1 VDFFKLEDL
10 AEIYSPEINSSGED
24 NGQITIIGGSSLFH
38 GAPILSLKASTRVV
52 DMVFFTSPENY
63 LANVSE
69 YIKSQIASFIWV
81 DYSQVANYIEKSDAV
96 LIGPGFMRYHTEDG
110 ESGIV
115 EDEMFKRTREMTTEL
130 LKKFP
135 DKKWVI
141 DAGSLQTLDLSSVPA
156 GSILTPNKK
165 EFEMLSG
172 FAPDDDLEKRSE
184 QVSLFASK
192 ISSVVVLKDA
202 TTIVSD
208 GKRTIGIN
216 GGNPGLTKG
225 GTGDTQAGLT
235 VALLAKNT
243 PFLSAS
249 AASYIVKK
257 SAEELAEEVGVYF
270 SSDDL
275 ADQVH
280 KTLFERVSAAKG
292 L

>member
-1 VDFFKLEDL
+1 VEFFKLEDL
-10 AEIYSPEINSSGED
+10 ADIYTPETNSSGED

-38 GAPILSLKASTRVV
+38 GAPLLSLKAACRVT
-52 DMVFFTSPENY
+52 DMVFFSSPEKY

-69 YIKSQIASFIWV
+69 YIKSQISSFIWV
-81 DYSQVANYIEKSDAV
+81 DFEEIDSYISKSDAV
-96 LIGPGFMRYHTEDG
+96 LIGPGFMRYHTEEG
-110 ESGIV
+110 EMGMV
-115 EDEMFKRTREMTTEL
+115 EDEVFKKTRETTTTL
-130 LKKFP
+130 LKNYP
-135 DKKWVI
+135 NKKWVI
-141 DAGSLQTLDLSSVPA
+141 DAGSLQTLDAKAIPSGA
-156 GSILTPNKK
+156 ILTPNKK

-172 FAPDDDLEKRSE
+172 VSPDADLKTRGE
-184 QVSLFASK
+184 QVSSFASK
-192 ISSVVVLKDA
+192 TNSVVVLKDSV
-202 TTIVSD
+202 TIVSD
-208 GKRTIGIN
+208 GARTVAVD

-235 VALLAKNT
+235 VALAAKNSA
-243 PFLSAS
+243 FLSAA
-249 AASYIVKK
+249 AASYIIKK

>member
-1 VDFFKLEDL
+1 
-10 AEIYSPEINSSGED
+10 
-24 NGQITIIGGSSLFH
+24 
-38 GAPILSLKASTRVV
+38 
-52 DMVFFTSPENY
+52 
-63 LANVSE
+63 
-69 YIKSQIASFIWV
+69 
-81 DYSQVANYIEKSDAV
+81 
-96 LIGPGFMRYHTEDG
+96 
-110 ESGIV
+110 
-115 EDEMFKRTREMTTEL
+115 
-130 LKKFP
+130 
-135 DKKWVI
+135 
-141 DAGSLQTLDLSSVPA
+141 
-156 GSILTPNKK
+156 
-165 EFEMLSG
+165 
-172 FAPDDDLEKRSE
+172 
-184 QVSLFASK
+184 
-192 ISSVVVLKDA
+192 VVVLKDA